1 MRNVTIRQLQ
11 IFAEATRLDSFASVA
26 EKLHITPAAVS
37 FQIKQLE
44 SMVGFALFERVGK
57 KSVLTAPGTTLLGYA
72 QTVLL
77 ALKDADQALRAMKG
91 LVGGKV
97 SIGLISTAKYI
108 VPHILARFQ
117 ADNPGTEIA
126 LYDGNRQEI
135 FDALVSGKVDLA
147 VTGQVPADLPISAV
161 PFVSNPSVIAAAA
174 GHVLAGYDHLQL
186 TSLVGEPFI
195 AREIGS
201 GTRQLMDDFFR
212 SLGLRARISMTS
224 SSNETIKQ
232 AVMAGM
238 GLALLSRHTIALELR
253 LGLLKEL
260 CIEGLPLRRS
270 WYIAHRQGMPL
281 LPIHTH
287 LLGFLL
293 ERGQTIIDTLEER
306 NVALLAAVP
315 GDK

>member
-11 IFAEATRLDSFASVA
+11 IFAEATQLESFALVA

-57 KSVLTAPGTTLLGYA
+57 KSVLTTPGITLLGYA
-72 QTVLL
+72 QSVLL
-77 ALKDADQALRAMKG
+77 ALKDADQALRAMNG
-91 LVGGKV
+91 LTGGRL

-117 ADNPGTEIA
+117 AENPGTEIS

-161 PFVSNPSVIAAAA
+161 PFVSNPSIIAAAPEHMLTA
-174 GHVLAGYDHLQL
+174 YDHLPL
-186 TSLVGEPFI
+186 TSVIGEPFI
-195 AREIGS
+195 AREVGS
-201 GTRQLMDDFFR
+201 GTRQLMDDFFGGF
-212 SLGLRARISMTS
+212 GLRPRISMTT

-232 AVMAGM
+232 AVIAGM
-238 GLALLSRHTIALELR
+238 GLALLSRHTIGLELR

-260 CIEGLPLRRS
+260 PIEGLPLRRS
-270 WYIAHRQGMPL
+270 WYIAHRQGMPM

-287 LLGFLL
+287 VLRFLL
-293 ERGQTIIDTLEER
+293 ERGQTIIDTLEHR
-306 NVALLAAVP
+306 NGALLAATP
-315 GDK
+315 